1 MDCLFFK
8 KVKRSS
14 VCAKAN
20 PPHRLKPKTIKNKKQ
35 SHVSYDFNH
44 KEDQSES
51 SYSWLIG
58 KCFHGLTNTQ
68 QKQKGNCTVYAEFV
82 FQTVCYLNFY
92 DIDFDSVLEKPGWK
106 SELKQNKTEIFF
118 KHDKRRLVMIFN

>member
-1 MDCLFFK
+1 M
-8 KVKRSS
+8 
-14 VCAKAN
+14 
-20 PPHRLKPKTIKNKKQ
+20 
-35 SHVSYDFNH
+35 Y
-44 KEDQSES
+44 
-51 SYSWLIG
+51 
-58 KCFHGLTNTQ
+58 
-68 QKQKGNCTVYAEFV
+68 V